1 MNHTQSP
8 RIIRGRGRN
17 KRKWTAEEDEEL
29 VKALCEVSA
38 DPRYKVEGG
47 GFKNCYSQGIQSILV
62 QKLPG
67 RGIKASPHVDSR
79 LKVMKRK
86 YYSIKDMLA
95 SPGFSW
101 DDARKMIQCEKQR
114 YDEYCR
120 DHPRAKG
127 MYGAPFVYFDTFDAI
142 YGKDRYAGE
151 GLEGSE
157 EAIAN
162 MENDE
167 NTNEVGDDEVEEDGM
182 STGVSGR
189 SLDATLSCKSQK
201 RNRTESNCPS
211 LLGYKHGEKRN
222 RIESNCPSLD
232 KFKDLRG
239 QFQSAIQHVS
249 TMAAAMELF
258 KDVHDHFQ
266 SVVQHAGAMATAME
280 QFKDAHNRFESVVQ
294 HVSTTPAAMEQFKN
308 ALDHFQSITQ
318 NGRLIAA
325 VEYGTDMQEKSLCE
339 EPQRKAKVTAIAEVQ
354 NLGFT
359 GIEVVTAASIFA
371 KEPNQMDMFLA
382 LPEIYKKDYILQML
396 SGELHAIVDRKVSVY
411 MPNPWPELVFWLHAR
426 LIKSSYPAS

>member
-1 MNHTQSP
+1 MNHSQGP
-8 RIIRGRGRN
+8 RIVRGRGRN
-17 KRKWTAEEDEEL
+17 KRMWTADEDDEL

-47 GFKNCYSQGIQSILV
+47 AFKNCYSQGIENILA

-101 DDARKMIQCEKQR
+101 DDTRKMIQCEKQR

-127 MYGAPFVYFDTFDAI
+127 LYGVPFVYFDTFDAI
-142 YGKDRYAGE
+142 YGKDRSAGE

-157 EAIAN
+157 DAIAN
-162 MENDE
+162 MENE
-167 NTNEVGDDEVEEDGM
+167 NTNEVGDDEVEEDRM
-182 STGVSGR
+182 STGISGR
-189 SLDATLSCKSQK
+189 SLAATLSSKSQKKYTHDGK

-211 LLGYKHGEKRN
+211 L
-222 RIESNCPSLD
+222 D
-232 KFKDLRG
+232 KFKDVHV
-239 QFQSAIQHVS
+239 QFQNAIQHAS

-258 KDVHDHFQ
+258 KDVHDRFQ
-266 SVVQHAGAMATAME
+266 SVVQHAGAMAAAME
-280 QFKDAHNRFESVVQ
+280 LFNDAHSRFQSVVQ
-294 HVSTTPAAMEQFKN
+294 HVNTSTTVIEQFKD

-318 NGRLIAA
+318 NGKVIAA
-325 VEYGTDMQEKSLCE
+325 VEYDTEMQEKSMCE
-339 EPQRKAKVTAIAEVQ
+339 EPQRKAKVTAIAEVLK
-354 NLGFT
+354 LGFSGT
-359 GIEVVTAASIFA
+359 EVVTTASIFA

-396 SGELHAIVDRKVSVY
+396 SGGQCIQYSAG
-411 MPNPWPELVFWLHAR
+411 
-426 LIKSSYPAS
+426 

>member
-1 MNHTQSP
+1 M
-8 RIIRGRGRN
+8 
-17 KRKWTAEEDEEL
+17 WTADEDDEL

-47 GFKNCYSQGIQSILV
+47 AFKNCYSQGIENILA

-86 YYSIKDMLA
+86 YYSIKDML
-95 SPGFSW
+95 SLPGFSW
-101 DDARKMIQCEKQR
+101 DDTRKMIQCEKQR

-127 MYGAPFVYFDTFDAI
+127 LYGVPFVYFDTFDAI
-142 YGKDRYAGE
+142 YGKDRSAGE

-157 EAIAN
+157 DAIAN
-162 MENDE
+162 MENE
-167 NTNEVGDDEVEEDGM
+167 ITNEVGDDEVEEDRV
-182 STGVSGR
+182 STGISGR
-189 SLDATLSCKSQK
+189 SLPATLSSKSQKKYTHDGK

-211 LLGYKHGEKRN
+211 L
-222 RIESNCPSLD
+222 D
-232 KFKDLRG
+232 KFKDVHV
-239 QFQSAIQHVS
+239 QFQNAIQHAS

-258 KDVHDHFQ
+258 KDVHDRFQ
-266 SVVQHAGAMATAME
+266 SVVQHAGAMAAAME
-280 QFKDAHNRFESVVQ
+280 LFNDAHTRFQSVVQ
-294 HVSTTPAAMEQFKN
+294 HVNTSTTVIEQFKD

-318 NGRLIAA
+318 NGKVIAA
-325 VEYGTDMQEKSLCE
+325 VEYDTEMQEKSMCE
-339 EPQRKAKVTAIAEVQ
+339 EPQRKAKVTAIAEVLK
-354 NLGFT
+354 LGFSGT
-359 GIEVVTAASIFA
+359 EVVTTASIFA

-396 SGELHAIVDRKVSVY
+396 SGAQCIQYS
-411 MPNPWPELVFWLHAR
+411 AG
-426 LIKSSYPAS
+426 

>member
-1 MNHTQSP
+1 MNHSQGS
-8 RIIRGRGRN
+8 RIVRGRGRN
-17 KRKWTAEEDEEL
+17 KRMWTADEDDEL

-47 GFKNCYSQGIQSILV
+47 AFKNCYSQGIENILA

-86 YYSIKDMLA
+86 YYSIKDML
-95 SPGFSW
+95 SLPGFSW
-101 DDARKMIQCEKQR
+101 DDTRKMIQCEKQR

-127 MYGAPFVYFDTFDAI
+127 LYGVPFVYFDTFDAI
-142 YGKDRYAGE
+142 YGKDRSAGE

-157 EAIAN
+157 DAIAN
-162 MENDE
+162 MENE
-167 NTNEVGDDEVEEDGM
+167 ITNEVGDDEVEEDRV
-182 STGVSGR
+182 STGISGR
-189 SLDATLSCKSQK
+189 SLPATLSSKSQKKYTHDGK

-211 LLGYKHGEKRN
+211 L
-222 RIESNCPSLD
+222 D
-232 KFKDLRG
+232 KFKDVHV
-239 QFQSAIQHVS
+239 QFQNAIQHAS

-258 KDVHDHFQ
+258 KDVHDRFQ
-266 SVVQHAGAMATAME
+266 SVVQHAGAMAAAME
-280 QFKDAHNRFESVVQ
+280 LFNDAHTRFQSVVQ
-294 HVSTTPAAMEQFKN
+294 HVNTSTTVIEQFKD

-318 NGRLIAA
+318 NGKVIAA
-325 VEYGTDMQEKSLCE
+325 VEYDTEMQEKSMCE
-339 EPQRKAKVTAIAEVQ
+339 EPQRKAKVTAIAEVLK
-354 NLGFT
+354 LGFSGT
-359 GIEVVTAASIFA
+359 EVVTTASIFA

-396 SGELHAIVDRKVSVY
+396 SGAQCIQYS
-411 MPNPWPELVFWLHAR
+411 AG
-426 LIKSSYPAS
+426 

>member
-8 RIIRGRGRN
+8 RIVRGRGRN

-29 VKALCEVSA
+29 VKALREVSA

-47 GFKNCYSQGIQSILV
+47 GFKNCYSQGIQSILA

-79 LKVMKRK
+79 LKVLKRK

-127 MYGAPFVYFDTFDAI
+127 MYGVPFVYFDTFDAI

-167 NTNEVGDDEVEEDGM
+167 NINEVGDDEVEEDGM
-182 STGVSGR
+182 SAGVSGR
-189 SLDATLSCKSQK
+189 SLAATLSSRSQK
-201 RNRTESNCPS
+201 KYTHDENRNRTESNCPS
-211 LLGYKHGEKRN
+211 LN
-222 RIESNCPSLD
+222 
-232 KFKDLRG
+232 KFKDLHG
-239 QFQSAIQHVS
+239 QFQSAIEHVS

-258 KDVHDHFQ
+258 KDVHDRFE
-266 SVVQHAGAMATAME
+266 SVVQHAGAMAAAME
-280 QFKDAHNRFESVVQ
+280 QFKDAHDRFQSVVQ
-294 HVSTTPAAMEQFKN
+294 HVSTTTAAMEEFKD

-318 NGRLIAA
+318 NGRMIAA
-325 VEYGTDMQEKSLCE
+325 VEYGTDMQEKSMRE
-339 EPQRKAKVTAIAEVQ
+339 EPQRKAKVTAIAEVEK
-354 NLGFT
+354 LGLT

-396 SGELHAIVDRKVSVY
+396 NGGQSIQYSVG
-411 MPNPWPELVFWLHAR
+411 
-426 LIKSSYPAS
+426 

>member
-1 MNHTQSP
+1 MNHSQGP
-8 RIIRGRGRN
+8 RIVRGRGRN
-17 KRKWTAEEDEEL
+17 KRKWTTDEDEEL
-29 VKALCEVSA
+29 VKALCEVSS

-47 GFKNCYSQGIQSILV
+47 GFKNCYSQGIESILA

-86 YYSIKDMLA
+86 YYAIKDMLA
-95 SPGFSW
+95 LPGFSW
-101 DDARKMIQCEKQR
+101 DEERKMIQCEKQL

-127 MYGAPFVYFDTFDAI
+127 LYGVPFVYFDKFDAI
-142 YGKDRYAGE
+142 YGKDRSAGE

-162 MENDE
+162 MENE
-167 NTNEVGDDEVEEDGM
+167 NTNEVGDDEVEEDM
-182 STGVSGR
+182 TSTGLSGR
-189 SLDATLSCKSQK
+189 SLAATLSSKSQKYKHDGK

-211 LLGYKHGEKRN
+211 L
-222 RIESNCPSLD
+222 D
-232 KFKDLRG
+232 KFKDVHG
-239 QFQSAIQHVS
+239 QFQSAIQHIS

-266 SVVQHAGAMATAME
+266 SVVQHASAMAEAMDMFKDAHDRFQSAVQHVGTTSAAME
-280 QFKDAHNRFESVVQ
+280 QFKDA
-294 HVSTTPAAMEQFKN
+294 
-308 ALDHFQSITQ
+308 LDHFQSTTQ
-318 NGRLIAA
+318 NGSVMAA
-325 VEYGTDMQEKSLCE
+325 LEFDADIQEKAMCE
-339 EPQRKAKVTAIAEVQ
+339 EPQRKAKVTAIAEIQ
-354 NLGFT
+354 RLGFS
-359 GIEVVTAASIFA
+359 GIEVVTIASIFA

-396 SGELHAIVDRKVSVY
+396 HGGQSIQYSVG
-411 MPNPWPELVFWLHAR
+411 
-426 LIKSSYPAS
+426 

>member
-8 RIIRGRGRN
+8 IIVRGRGRN

-29 VKALCEVSA
+29 VQALCEVSA

-47 GFKNCYSQGIQSILV
+47 GFKNCYSQGIQSILA

-79 LKVMKRK
+79 LKVLKRK

-127 MYGAPFVYFDTFDAI
+127 MYGVPFIYFDTFDAI

-167 NTNEVGDDEVEEDGM
+167 NINEVGDDEVEDGM
-182 STGVSGR
+182 SAGVSGR
-189 SLDATLSCKSQK
+189 SLAATLSSKSQKKYKHDEK
-201 RNRTESNCPS
+201 RNRT
-211 LLGYKHGEKRN
+211 
-222 RIESNCPSLD
+222 ESNCPSLD
-232 KFKDLRG
+232 KFKDLHG

-280 QFKDAHNRFESVVQ
+280 QFKDAHDRFQSVVQ
-294 HVSTTPAAMEQFKN
+294 HVSTTTAAMEEFRD
-308 ALDHFQSITQ
+308 ALDNFQSITQ
-318 NGRLIAA
+318 NGRVIAA
-325 VEYGTDMQEKSLCE
+325 VEYGIDMQEKSMRE
-339 EPQRKAKVTAIAEVQ
+339 EPQRKAKVTAIAEVEK
-354 NLGFT
+354 LGLT

-396 SGELHAIVDRKVSVY
+396 NGGQSIQYSVG
-411 MPNPWPELVFWLHAR
+411 
-426 LIKSSYPAS
+426 

>member
-1 MNHTQSP
+1 MNHSGSS

-17 KRKWTAEEDEEL
+17 KRMWTADEDEEL

-47 GFKNCYSQGIQSILV
+47 GFKNCYSQGIEKILA

-79 LKVMKRK
+79 LKVLKRK
-86 YYSIKDMLA
+86 YYAIKDMLA

-101 DDARKMIQCEKQR
+101 DDTRKTIMCEKQR

-120 DHPRAKG
+120 EHPRAKG
-127 MYGAPFVYFDTFDAI
+127 LYGVPFTYLDTFDTI
-142 YGKDRYAGE
+142 YDKDRSDRE

-157 EAIAN
+157 EAIADT
-162 MENDE
+162 ENG
-167 NTNEVGDDEVEEDGM
+167 NTNEVEDVVVDVEDRM
-182 STGVSGR
+182 SV
-189 SLDATLSCKSQK
+189 DPSCHSVAVTFSSKNQKKYMHDRK

-211 LLGYKHGEKRN
+211 LD
-222 RIESNCPSLD
+222 I
-232 KFKDLRG
+232 FKDVHGR
-239 QFQSAIQHVS
+239 FQSAIQDVS

-258 KDVHDHFQ
+258 KDVHNHFQ
-266 SVVQHAGAMATAME
+266 SVVQHAGAMSAAME
-280 QFKDAHNRFESVVQ
+280 LFKDAHDRFQSVVQ
-294 HVSTTPAAMEQFKN
+294 HVSTTSAAMDRFKD
-308 ALDHFQSITQ
+308 ALDQFQCIAQ
-318 NGRLIAA
+318 HGKAMAA
-325 VEYGTDMQEKSLCE
+325 VIECDTDMQEKSMCE

-354 NLGFT
+354 KLGFT
-359 GIEVVTAASIFA
+359 GTEVVTAASIFA

-396 SGELHAIVDRKVSVY
+396 TGMSRPSDPIYACVSLHLNLMSLTVHRVD
-411 MPNPWPELVFWLHAR
+411 
-426 LIKSSYPAS
+426 LI

>member
-1 MNHTQSP
+1 MNHSQGP
-8 RIIRGRGRN
+8 RIVRGRGRN
-17 KRKWTAEEDEEL
+17 KRMWTADEDDEL

-47 GFKNCYSQGIQSILV
+47 AFKNCYSQGIENILA

-101 DDARKMIQCEKQR
+101 DDTRKMIQCEKQR

-127 MYGAPFVYFDTFDAI
+127 LYGVPFVYFDTFDAI
-142 YGKDRYAGE
+142 YGKDRSAGE

-157 EAIAN
+157 DAIAN
-162 MENDE
+162 MENE
-167 NTNEVGDDEVEEDGM
+167 NTNEVEDDEVEDRM
-182 STGVSGR
+182 STGISGR
-189 SLDATLSCKSQK
+189 SLAATLSSKSQKKYTHDGK

-211 LLGYKHGEKRN
+211 L
-222 RIESNCPSLD
+222 D
-232 KFKDLRG
+232 KFKDVHV
-239 QFQSAIQHVS
+239 QFQNAIQHAS

-258 KDVHDHFQ
+258 KDVHDRFQ
-266 SVVQHAGAMATAME
+266 SVVQHAGAMAAAME
-280 QFKDAHNRFESVVQ
+280 LFNDAHSRFQSVVQ
-294 HVSTTPAAMEQFKN
+294 HVNTSTTVIEQFKD

-318 NGRLIAA
+318 NGKVIAA
-325 VEYGTDMQEKSLCE
+325 VEYDTEMQEKSMCE
-339 EPQRKAKVTAIAEVQ
+339 EPQRKAKVTAIAEVLK
-354 NLGFT
+354 LGFSGT
-359 GIEVVTAASIFA
+359 EVVTTASIFA

-396 SGELHAIVDRKVSVY
+396 SVPCDPLILYTMHLTSFKAVKV
-411 MPNPWPELVFWLHAR
+411 
-426 LIKSSYPAS
+426 I

>member
-8 RIIRGRGRN
+8 RIVRRRGRN

-29 VKALCEVSA
+29 VKALCQVST

-47 GFKNCYSQGIQSILV
+47 GFKNCYSQVIQSILA

-67 RGIKASPHVDSR
+67 HGIKASPHVDSR
-79 LKVMKRK
+79 LKVMKQK

-101 DDARKMIQCEKQR
+101 DDTRKMIQCEKQR
-114 YDEYCR
+114 YDEYCK

-127 MYGAPFVYFDTFDAI
+127 LYGVPFVYFDSFDAI
-142 YGKDRYAGE
+142 YGKDRYTGE

-167 NTNEVGDDEVEEDGM
+167 NTNEVRDDEEEDGI

-189 SLDATLSCKSQK
+189 SLAATLSSKSQK
-201 RNRTESNCPS
+201 KYNHD
-211 LLGYKHGEKRN
+211 GKRN
-222 RIESNCPSLD
+222 MTELNCPSLD
-232 KFKDLRG
+232 KFKDVHG

-280 QFKDAHNRFESVVQ
+280 RFKDAYDRFRSVVQ
-294 HVSTTPAAMEQFKN
+294 DVSTTTAAMEHFKD

-318 NGRLIAA
+318 NGRVIAA
-325 VEYGTDMQEKSLCE
+325 VEYGIGMQEKSMRE
-339 EPQRKAKVTAIAEVQ
+339 EPQRRAKVTAISEVQ
-354 NLGFT
+354 KLGFT
-359 GIEVVTAASIFA
+359 GIDVVTAASIFA

-396 SGELHAIVDRKVSVY
+396 NGGQCIQYSVG
-411 MPNPWPELVFWLHAR
+411 
-426 LIKSSYPAS
+426 

>member
-1 MNHTQSP
+1 MCFVLEMNHSQSP
-8 RIIRGRGRN
+8 RIVRGRGRN
-17 KRKWTAEEDEEL
+17 KRMWTADEDDEL

-47 GFKNCYSQGIQSILV
+47 AFKNCYSQGIENILA

-101 DDARKMIQCEKQR
+101 DDTRKMIQCEKQR

-127 MYGAPFVYFDTFDAI
+127 LYGVPFVYFDTFDAI
-142 YGKDRYAGE
+142 YGKDRSAGE

-157 EAIAN
+157 DAIAN
-162 MENDE
+162 MENE
-167 NTNEVGDDEVEEDGM
+167 NTNEVGDDEVEEDRM
-182 STGVSGR
+182 STGISGR
-189 SLDATLSCKSQK
+189 SLAATLSSKSQKKCTHDGK

-211 LLGYKHGEKRN
+211 L
-222 RIESNCPSLD
+222 D
-232 KFKDLRG
+232 KFKDVHV
-239 QFQSAIQHVS
+239 QFQNAIQHAS

-258 KDVHDHFQ
+258 KDVHDRFQ
-266 SVVQHAGAMATAME
+266 SVVQHAGAMAAAME
-280 QFKDAHNRFESVVQ
+280 LFNDAHSRFQSVVQ
-294 HVSTTPAAMEQFKN
+294 HVNTSTTVIEQFKD

-318 NGRLIAA
+318 NGKVIAA
-325 VEYGTDMQEKSLCE
+325 VEYDTEMQEKSMCE
-339 EPQRKAKVTAIAEVQ
+339 EPQRKAKVTAIAEVLK
-354 NLGFT
+354 LGFSGT
-359 GIEVVTAASIFA
+359 EVVTTASIFA

-396 SGELHAIVDRKVSVY
+396 SGGQCIQYSAG
-411 MPNPWPELVFWLHAR
+411 
-426 LIKSSYPAS
+426 

>member
-1 MNHTQSP
+1 MERWRQSSAGSLAVEMNHSQSP
-8 RIIRGRGRN
+8 RIVRGRGRN
-17 KRKWTAEEDEEL
+17 KRMWTADEDDEL

-47 GFKNCYSQGIQSILV
+47 AFKNCYSQGIENILA

-101 DDARKMIQCEKQR
+101 DDTRKMIQCEKQR

-127 MYGAPFVYFDTFDAI
+127 LYGVPFVYFDTFDAI
-142 YGKDRYAGE
+142 YGKDRSAGE

-157 EAIAN
+157 DAIAN
-162 MENDE
+162 MENE
-167 NTNEVGDDEVEEDGM
+167 NTNEVGDDEVEDRM
-182 STGVSGR
+182 STGISGR
-189 SLDATLSCKSQK
+189 SLAATLSSKSQNKYTHDGK

-211 LLGYKHGEKRN
+211 L
-222 RIESNCPSLD
+222 D
-232 KFKDLRG
+232 KFKDVHV
-239 QFQSAIQHVS
+239 QFQNAIQHAS

-258 KDVHDHFQ
+258 KDVHDRFQ
-266 SVVQHAGAMATAME
+266 SVVQHAGAMAAAME
-280 QFKDAHNRFESVVQ
+280 LFNDAHSRFQSVVQ
-294 HVSTTPAAMEQFKN
+294 HVNTSTTVIEQFKD

-318 NGRLIAA
+318 NGKVIAA
-325 VEYGTDMQEKSLCE
+325 VEYDTEMQEKSMCE
-339 EPQRKAKVTAIAEVQ
+339 EPQRKAKVTAIAEVLK
-354 NLGFT
+354 LGFSGT
-359 GIEVVTAASIFA
+359 EVVTTASIFA

-396 SGELHAIVDRKVSVY
+396 SENQD
-411 MPNPWPELVFWLHAR
+411 F
-426 LIKSSYPAS
+426 YPAVQVDNASNTQPVSLYSAG

>member
-1 MNHTQSP
+1 MNYTPSP
-8 RIIRGRGRN
+8 RIVRGRGRN

-47 GFKNCYSQGIQSILV
+47 GFKNCYSQGIQSILA

-79 LKVMKRK
+79 LKVLKRK

-127 MYGAPFVYFDTFDAI
+127 MYGIPFVYFDTFDAI
-142 YGKDRYAGE
+142 YGKDRYIGE

-162 MENDE
+162 MENGE
-167 NTNEVGDDEVEEDGM
+167 NANEVGDDEVEEDAM

-189 SLDATLSCKSQK
+189 SLAATLSSKSQK
-201 RNRTESNCPS
+201 KYKHDGKGNRT
-211 LLGYKHGEKRN
+211 
-222 RIESNCPSLD
+222 ESNCPSLD
-232 KFKDLRG
+232 KFKDLHG
-239 QFQSAIQHVS
+239 QFQTAIQHVS

-266 SVVQHAGAMATAME
+266 SVVQHAGAMAAGME
-280 QFKDAHNRFESVVQ
+280 QFKDAHDRFQSVVQ
-294 HVSTTPAAMEQFKN
+294 HVSTTTAAMEQFKD
-308 ALDHFQSITQ
+308 ALDHFQTITQ
-318 NGRLIAA
+318 NGRVIAA

-339 EPQRKAKVTAIAEVQ
+339 EPQRKAKVTAISEVEK
-354 NLGFT
+354 LGLT

-396 SGELHAIVDRKVSVY
+396 SG
-411 MPNPWPELVFWLHAR
+411 MPCGSQILYTIHLT
-426 LIKSSYPAS
+426 